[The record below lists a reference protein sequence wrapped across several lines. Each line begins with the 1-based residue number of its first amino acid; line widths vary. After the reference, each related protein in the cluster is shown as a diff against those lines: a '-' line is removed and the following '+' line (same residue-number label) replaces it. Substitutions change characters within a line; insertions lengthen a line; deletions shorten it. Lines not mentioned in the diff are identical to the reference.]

1 MQLEESRKNSYFFS
15 GPATK
20 IPQKDVKNVAT
31 KLEGGGL
38 VVGPLR
44 KYLFLR
50 LSLTW
55 LHHNFRRFWN
65 LTWSH

>member
-20 IPQKDVKNVAT
+20 IPPKDVKNVAT

-38 VVGPLR
+38 VDPDPTG
-44 KYLFLR
+44 
-50 LSLTW
+50 
-55 LHHNFRRFWN
+55 
-65 LTWSH
+65 